1 MDNYKM
7 WIGGKWVEAESGQT
21 FATFN
26 PATGEEIARIP
37 RAGQTEVDKA
47 VAAARQAFP
56 VWSRM
61 TCSERLPVLNRIAAA
76 IRENAAELIRLE
88 VLEHGTPIGDAGHA
102 PMMSAGNIEF
112 AANAARTLLGEVIP
126 TVSHTMTLLQRVPV
140 GVCAIITPWNHAL
153 GMMAVKLAQALAAGN
168 TCVVKPP
175 SVNSL
180 RGLKVAEILD
190 KVEMPPGVV
199 NIITGPGS
207 STGQML
213 ASHPGVDLI
222 GFTGSSETG
231 KVLMAAG
238 SPTIKRMIME
248 LGGKNP
254 VIVLEDADIDAAVKH
269 LGPRQFHNAG
279 MHCSGAGRY
288 YIHEKVYDEFV
299 GKFVDVAKNIAVG
312 DPADNKT
319 FMGPVASREHRD
331 RVEAYIRSGIE
342 EGAKLLL
349 GGQRPTKPPL
359 DRGFFVMPTII
370 TGVTQNM
377 KIAREEIFGPVAV
390 IMEKFSSEEKVI
402 ELANDT
408 RYGLTATV
416 FTRDMAKGMRFVNQL
431 NAGTVSVNTQ
441 ILTPDLP
448 WGGFKE
454 SGIGKEGGLSG
465 IKEYTQLKLVCLKYT

>member
-180 RGLKVAEILD
+180 IGLKFAEILD
-190 KVEMPPGVV
+190 KVELPPGVV

-299 GKFVDVAKNIAVG
+299 GN
-312 DPADNKT
+312 
-319 FMGPVASREHRD
+319 
-331 RVEAYIRSGIE
+331 
-342 EGAKLLL
+342 LL
-349 GGQRPTKPPL
+349 
-359 DRGFFVMPTII
+359 M
-370 TGVTQNM
+370 
-377 KIAREEIFGPVAV
+377 
-390 IMEKFSSEEKVI
+390 
-402 ELANDT
+402 
-408 RYGLTATV
+408 
-416 FTRDMAKGMRFVNQL
+416 
-431 NAGTVSVNTQ
+431 
-441 ILTPDLP
+441 
-448 WGGFKE
+448 
-454 SGIGKEGGLSG
+454 
-465 IKEYTQLKLVCLKYT
+465 